1 MPVTVIARLEVTSR
15 AHDRDFK
22 FQLHDAELELEG
34 MTDRYDIRAINV
46 RFGHAAL
53 HSVRPPPLASPLS
66 AKFYRR
72 SLRKATGSK
81 PLITFFSNLKLE
93 YS

>member
-34 MTDRYDIRAINV
+34 MTGRYGIRAINV
-46 RFGHAAL
+46 RLGHAAL
-53 HSVRPPPLASPLS
+53 HSVRPPPWHLH
-66 AKFYRR
+66 
-72 SLRKATGSK
+72 
-81 PLITFFSNLKLE
+81 
-93 YS
+93 